1 MVNRYRTVIDSQRET
16 PPRKR
21 VERRRPA
28 GHAMKR
34 GCLATLACVLA
45 AWAGIPAAGAQP
57 VIPGST
63 AFCLFEVPLDESGKR
78 RWINLGIVQ
87 YVEATQT
94 EVKIFY
100 GAGSFGSG
108 HEARIAVAGMEAAL
122 QVLEKMRR
130 VAAACR

>member
-1 MVNRYRTVIDSQRET
+1 MARHHRLPSIVCTAFALFAAQADGAET
-16 PPRKR
+16 F
-21 VERRRPA
+21 
-28 GHAMKR
+28 
-34 GCLATLACVLA
+34 
-45 AWAGIPAAGAQP
+45 
-57 VIPGST
+57 IPGTT
-63 AFCLFEVPLDESGKR
+63 AFCLYEVPLDESGKR

-108 HEARIAVAGMEAAL
+108 HEARIPVTGMEAAL